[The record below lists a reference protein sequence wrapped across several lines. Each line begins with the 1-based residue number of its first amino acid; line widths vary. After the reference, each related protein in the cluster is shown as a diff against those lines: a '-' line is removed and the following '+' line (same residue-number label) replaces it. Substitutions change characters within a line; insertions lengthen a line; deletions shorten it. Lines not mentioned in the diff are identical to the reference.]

1 LIDPPDS
8 RPSQPPPPA
17 GETATP
23 SAYRS
28 DAVSQPPP
36 PTTPPLGSTAQPAP
50 DAPRDGPALADATWG
65 AGRAFGG
72 LAFLVVAVI
81 LLGVIVVAFDPEV
94 ESLAAQVSL
103 QALLAG
109 ALVLTAFLFASPGLR
124 SLAHRETLGL
134 RRPLRK
140 AIWLSVIAYFGY
152 VACAIVISLVLSPEQ
167 EDITRELGGDE
178 GALGT
183 IIAGILI
190 VGIAPLSE
198 EIFFRGFLFAGLR
211 RAMPVAIGALIASA
225 IWGLFH
231 YTGAGS
237 WGVVAQITVFGV
249 WLSWLYERTG
259 SIYPTIAVHAVNNAI
274 AFTILISS

>member
-1 LIDPPDS
+1 MSEP
-8 RPSQPPPPA
+8 
-17 GETATP
+17 ATP
-23 SAYRS
+23 PAYRS

-36 PTTPPLGSTAQPAP
+36 PTTPPLGGAGQPAP
-50 DAPRDGPALADATWG
+50 DAPPDGPALADATWG

-124 SLAHRETLGL
+124 SLAPREALGL

-152 VACAIVISLVLSPEQ
+152 VACAIAISLVLSPEQ

-211 RAMPVAIGALIASA
+211 RAMPVAVGGADRERDL
-225 IWGLFH
+225 
-231 YTGAGS
+231 
-237 WGVVAQITVFGV
+237 GVVPLHRGRAPGA
-249 WLSWLYERTG
+249 SWPRSPCSG
-259 SIYPTIAVHAVNNAI
+259 SGSRGSTSAPARSTRRSRC
-274 AFTILISS
+274 TRSTTRSRSRS